1 MRNNKQLG
9 ILLMIVSTFC
19 FAAMSVV
26 VKLSGGRIPLMEQVF
41 VRNAVSLVIAIVL
54 VRKRHVSYFGEL
66 RFQPYLFGRSFFG
79 FLGVIALF
87 YASNHAAQ
95 ADVSILSKMSP
106 FVTTLLAF
114 LFLKE
119 KISKVQIAALIIAF
133 VGAFI
138 VANPSFNSN
147 VWPLVVAFLCALCS
161 GVAHTMLSVLGGKA
175 DAMTVI
181 LHFSTFSM
189 VAALPFMIAD
199 FVMPNFTEFIL
210 LLLIGVFA
218 AGGQVSLTYAF
229 RMAPASEVSIFD
241 YAGIIFSSLLGYLIL
256 GESLTA
262 KSIIGGLLIIL
273 ASAMVFFYN
282 RRAVSQQPTRNLK

>member
-161 GVAHTMLSVLGGKA
+161 ADQCALYVCGGQRGSA
-175 DAMTVI
+175 DTAKRVHQTDGCAEHWINHHKSLPCIARMFRMHMI
-181 LHFSTFSM
+181 HFSYD
-189 VAALPFMIAD
+189 ALQ
-199 FVMPNFTEFIL
+199 L
-210 LLLIGVFA
+210 HK
-218 AGGQVSLTYAF
+218 
-229 RMAPASEVSIFD
+229 R
-241 YAGIIFSSLLGYLIL
+241 
-256 GESLTA
+256 
-262 KSIIGGLLIIL
+262 
-273 ASAMVFFYN
+273 
-282 RRAVSQQPTRNLK
+282 